1 MTQSCRNTS
10 PYELVPMTNIDFF
23 AKCGGSILDQVL
35 LSYSSFCTAW
45 NSMWWRHVGGKISQ
59 GRISI
64 GSKTTGSLFLCF
76 SKKTSKNK
84 IELNI
89 FFYNFVDGFVFT
101 FSLPVQFFSN
111 QPGLFILCR
120 LSLQPKH
127 LGWEK
132 KLYPPFPGLEATA
145 AAFRQSKFAQRFQ
158 LILPRNGVN

>member
-89 FFYNFVDGFVFT
+89 FFYNFVDGFVLT
-101 FSLPVQFFSN
+101 FSFLCQFNFFQTNRGFSFFVGYLFN
-111 QPGLFILCR
+111 QNILVGKKSSTRHFPDLRRRRQRSDRASLRNVFNLFC
-120 LSLQPKH
+120 H
-127 LGWEK
+127 V
-132 KLYPPFPGLEATA
+132 T
-145 AAFRQSKFAQRFQ
+145 
-158 LILPRNGVN
+158 V